1 MKADHDFTP
10 SYPQDVHH
18 PFPGVSML
26 TPSLLLLAAILEVGG
41 DALIRSGLKTNGI
54 LLMLAGAAVLIAYGF
69 MVNLTKLDFG
79 RLMGIYIVLF
89 FLIAQLV
96 SVLIFKE
103 KMPMGV
109 IVGGSLVTAGGL
121 LMTLWH

>member
-1 MKADHDFTP
+1 MAARSAVGPAFSSQKSFRYT
-10 SYPQDVHH
+10 VTLTCH
-18 PFPGVSML
+18 PGFANPALGTSP
-26 TPSLLLLAAILEVGG
+26 TSWPTAIARALG
-41 DALIRSGLKTNGI
+41 DDT
-54 LLMLAGAAVLIAYGF
+54 AVLIAYGF

-89 FLIAQLV
+89 FLVAQSV

-103 KMPMGV
+103 KMPIGV
-109 IVGGSLVTAGGL
+109 IVGGSLVVSGGV